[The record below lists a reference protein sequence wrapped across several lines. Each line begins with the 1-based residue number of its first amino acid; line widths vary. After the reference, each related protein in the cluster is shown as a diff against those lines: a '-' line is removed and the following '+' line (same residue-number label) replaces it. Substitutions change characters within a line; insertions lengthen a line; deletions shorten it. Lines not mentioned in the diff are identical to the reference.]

1 MKLVIDYGNSRVKT
15 ALFDKDLLLHINEGE
30 TLDAG
35 SLESFLTDKPGVT
48 AAIISAVRDYD
59 DSLRKYLRNHFF
71 FIELNPHTPVPL
83 LNRYLT
89 PDSLG
94 NDRLAGAVA
103 ANAMF
108 PNQNVLVID
117 AGTCMT
123 YNFIDDHNVFLGGG
137 ISPGLTLRLKALHT
151 FTDKLPLI
159 PLGDTEHLIGRS
171 TAESILSGV
180 INGTTAEINGIIEKY
195 ADLYPDVK
203 VILTGGNTKY
213 FDKRLKINIFVY
225 PNLVLSGLNIILN
238 HNIEA

>member
-15 ALFDKDLLLHINEGE
+15 ALFDNDLLFDINEEE
-30 TLDAG
+30 TLDAVR
-35 SLESFLTDKPGVT
+35 LENFLMDKPAVT

-59 DSLRKYLRNHFF
+59 ESLRKYLRKHFY

-117 AGTCMT
+117 AGTCIT
-123 YNFIDDHNVFLGGG
+123 YNFIDDHNAFWGGG
-137 ISPGLTLRLKALHT
+137 ISPGLTLRLKALYT

-159 PLGDTEHLIGRS
+159 PLDEMEHLIGRS

-180 INGTTAEINGIIEKY
+180 INGTTAEINGIIDSY
-195 ADLYPDVK
+195 GDLYPDVK
-203 VILTGGNTKY
+203 VILTGGNAKY
-213 FDKRLKINIFVY
+213 FDKKLKINIFVY

-238 HNIEA
+238 HNLEA